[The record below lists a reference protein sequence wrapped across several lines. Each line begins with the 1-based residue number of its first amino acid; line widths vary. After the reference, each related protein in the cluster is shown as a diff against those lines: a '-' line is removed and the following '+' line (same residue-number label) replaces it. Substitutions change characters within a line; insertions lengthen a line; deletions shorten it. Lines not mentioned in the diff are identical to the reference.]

1 MKISKSLNFGKLYRD
16 LEGGIFMFRGTGT
29 AIITPF
35 KEDYEVDYQ
44 SLRRFVSFQL
54 KYVDALIVL
63 GTTGEAPIVNEYER
77 EKIVSTVVEL
87 TNKKIPVIVGTGSNN
102 TEKVIKNN
110 ELAEKNGADGLLIV
124 TPYYNKST
132 QKGLKEHFSYIAQ
145 RTDLPIILYNV
156 PSRTGINIEPETA
169 IDIFNSNKNVIA
181 IKEASGNISQIARLI
196 AKKPREMLVYSGNDD
211 QTLPIMALG
220 GDGIISVF
228 SNVLPAVMKELTDSI
243 LNGDLEKARELNNK
257 YNEFMKALFVEVNP
271 IPVKYAVSKLGYC
284 KNVLRLPLIPL
295 SEKGEKVIDRLF
307 EELNI

>member
-1 MKISKSLNFGKLYRD
+1 
-16 LEGGIFMFRGTGT
+16 MFRGTGT

-54 KYVDALIVL
+54 KYIDALIVL

-77 EKIVSTVVEL
+77 EKIVSTAVEL

-124 TPYYNKST
+124 APYYNKST

-196 AKKPREMLVYSGNDD
+196 AQKPKRMLVYSGNDD